1 VSMCWVDSHPIKLV
15 SVVLMQSTLKSSI
28 FQPFK
33 PILLVLFTIWLA
45 GCGLAE
51 TESQGQL
58 DQSIGGALA
67 ADINTDAQISV
78 VSSIDNGISVWSLD
92 QHRQI
97 FNFRHAGEGD
107 NLVTHLDISYDGLY
121 LLSADKEAFGLWD
134 LTVGEPVGFWRI
146 DEARIRDI
154 AVSKKGL
161 AILIG
166 KSNGKVMYLE
176 PQTGRRLEFLGHSEK
191 INSVDLSPNGNYALT
206 GGNDYVAYLW
216 DTRTGQIVYMFRH
229 TSRVSTVILDEY
241 GRYALTADSKDQ
253 SIIWDLTTGRKI
265 AELDYFER
273 QKILTA
279 GKFSQDGQYLLTGSP
294 SRSLDLWDVA
304 SGQRIKQYKVG
315 IRPDATMPT
324 AMVYGVDYL
333 NEQQIMSLSSSGYA
347 EVWNVPKPKP

>member
-1 VSMCWVDSHPIKLV
+1 M
-15 SVVLMQSTLKSSI
+15 VLMQSTLKSSI

-33 PILLVLFTIWLA
+33 PILLVLFTIWLS

-51 TESQGQL
+51 TESTGQT
-58 DQSIGGALA
+58 DQSVGGALA
-67 ADINTDAQISV
+67 ADVNAKANLSV
-78 VSSIDNGISVWSLD
+78 VSSINNGISVWSL
-92 QHRQI
+92 QQNRQK

-107 NLVTHLDISYDGLY
+107 NLVTNLDISYDGLY
-121 LLSADKEAFGLWD
+121 MLSADQEAFGLWD

-146 DEARIRDI
+146 DESSIRDI
-154 AVSKKGL
+154 AVSNKGL

-166 KSNGKVMYLE
+166 KSNGKVMYIE

-216 DTRTGQIVYMFRH
+216 DTRTGQIVYTFRH
-229 TSRVSTVILDEY
+229 TSRVSTVLLDEY

-253 SIIWDLTTGRKI
+253 SIIWDLTTGLKTT
-265 AELDYFER
+265 ELVYFER

-279 GKFSQDGQYLLTGSP
+279 GKFSRDGKYLLTGSP
-294 SRSLDLWDVA
+294 SRSLDLWDVV
-304 SGQRIKQYKVG
+304 SGERVKQYKVG
-315 IRPDATMPT
+315 IRPEATMPT

-333 NEQQIMSLSSSGYA
+333 DEQQMISLSSSGYA
-347 EVWNVPKPKP
+347 EVWNLPTP

>member
-1 VSMCWVDSHPIKLV
+1 MWGWVNIHPVKKV

-33 PILLVLFTIWLA
+33 PILLVLFTIWLS

-51 TESQGQL
+51 TESTGQT
-58 DQSIGGALA
+58 DQSVGGALA
-67 ADINTDAQISV
+67 ADINAKANLWV
-78 VSSIDNGISVWSLD
+78 VSSINNGISVWSL
-92 QHRQI
+92 QQNRQK

-107 NLVTHLDISYDGLY
+107 NLVTNLDISYDGLY
-121 LLSADKEAFGLWD
+121 LLSADQEAFGLWD

-146 DEARIRDI
+146 DESSIRDI
-154 AVSKKGL
+154 AVSNKGL

-166 KSNGKVMYLE
+166 KSNGKVMYIE

-216 DTRTGQIVYMFRH
+216 DTRTGQIVYTFRH
-229 TSRVSTVILDEY
+229 TSRVSTVLLDEY

-253 SIIWDLTTGRKI
+253 ATIWDLTTGLKTS
-265 AELDYFER
+265 ELEFFER

-279 GKFSQDGQYLLTGSP
+279 GKFSRDGKYLLTGSP
-294 SRSLDLWDVA
+294 SRSLDLWDVV
-304 SGQRIKQYKVG
+304 SGERVKQYKVG
-315 IRPDATMPT
+315 IRPEATMPT
-324 AMVYGVDYL
+324 AMV
-333 NEQQIMSLSSSGYA
+333 
-347 EVWNVPKPKP
+347 

>member
-1 VSMCWVDSHPIKLV
+1 
-15 SVVLMQSTLKSSI
+15 MQSTLKSSI

-33 PILLVLFTIWLA
+33 PILLVLFTIWLS

-51 TESQGQL
+51 TESTGQT
-58 DQSIGGALA
+58 DQSVGGALA
-67 ADINTDAQISV
+67 ADVNAKANLSV
-78 VSSIDNGISVWSLD
+78 VSSINNGISVWSL
-92 QHRQI
+92 QQNRQK

-107 NLVTHLDISYDGLY
+107 NLVTNLDISYDGLY
-121 LLSADKEAFGLWD
+121 MLSADQEAFGLWD

-146 DEARIRDI
+146 DESSIRDI
-154 AVSKKGL
+154 AVSNKGL

-166 KSNGKVMYLE
+166 KSNGKVMYIE

-216 DTRTGQIVYMFRH
+216 DTRTGQIVYTFRH
-229 TSRVSTVILDEY
+229 TSRVSTVLLDEY

-253 SIIWDLTTGRKI
+253 SIIWDLTTGLKTT
-265 AELDYFER
+265 ELVYFER

-279 GKFSQDGQYLLTGSP
+279 GKFSRDGKYLLTGSP
-294 SRSLDLWDVA
+294 SRSLDLRDVV
-304 SGQRIKQYKVG
+304 SGERVKQYKVG
-315 IRPDATMPT
+315 IRPEATMPT

-333 NEQQIMSLSSSGYA
+333 DEQQVISLSSSGYA
-347 EVWNVPKPKP
+347 EVWNLPTP

>member
-1 VSMCWVDSHPIKLV
+1 MCWVDSHPIKLV

-216 DTRTGQIVYMFRH
+216 DTRTGQIVYTFRH

>member
-1 VSMCWVDSHPIKLV
+1 M
-15 SVVLMQSTLKSSI
+15 VLMQSTLKSSI

-33 PILLVLFTIWLA
+33 PILLVLFTIWLS

-51 TESQGQL
+51 TESTGQT
-58 DQSIGGALA
+58 DQSVGGALA
-67 ADINTDAQISV
+67 ADVNAKANLSV
-78 VSSIDNGISVWSLD
+78 VSSINNGISVWSL
-92 QHRQI
+92 QQNRQK

-107 NLVTHLDISYDGLY
+107 NLVTNLDISYDGLY
-121 LLSADKEAFGLWD
+121 LLSADQEAFGLWD

-146 DEARIRDI
+146 DESSIRDI
-154 AVSKKGL
+154 AVSNKGL

-166 KSNGKVMYLE
+166 KSNGKVMYIE

-216 DTRTGQIVYMFRH
+216 DTRTGQIVYTFRH
-229 TSRVSTVILDEY
+229 TSRVSTVLLDEY

-253 SIIWDLTTGRKI
+253 SIIWDLTTGLKTT
-265 AELDYFER
+265 ELVYFER

-279 GKFSQDGQYLLTGSP
+279 GKFSRDGKYLLTGSP
-294 SRSLDLWDVA
+294 SRSLDLWDVV
-304 SGQRIKQYKVG
+304 SGERVKQYKVG
-315 IRPDATMPT
+315 IRPEATMPT

-333 NEQQIMSLSSSGYA
+333 DEQQMISLSSSGYA
-347 EVWNVPKPKP
+347 EVWNLPTP

>member
-1 VSMCWVDSHPIKLV
+1 
-15 SVVLMQSTLKSSI
+15 MQSTLKNSI

-33 PILLVLFTIWLA
+33 PILLVLFTIWLS

-51 TESQGQL
+51 TESTGQT
-58 DQSIGGALA
+58 DQSVGGALA
-67 ADINTDAQISV
+67 ADINAKANLSV
-78 VSSIDNGISVWSLD
+78 VSSINNGISVWSL
-92 QHRQI
+92 QQNRQK

-107 NLVTHLDISYDGLY
+107 NLVTNLDISYDGLY
-121 LLSADKEAFGLWD
+121 LLSADQEAFGLWD

-146 DEARIRDI
+146 DESSIRDI
-154 AVSKKGL
+154 AVSNKGL

-166 KSNGKVMYLE
+166 KSNGKVMYIE

-216 DTRTGQIVYMFRH
+216 DTRTGQIVYTFRH
-229 TSRVSTVILDEY
+229 TSRVSTVLLDEY

-253 SIIWDLTTGRKI
+253 AIIWDLTTGLKTS
-265 AELDYFER
+265 ELEYFER

-279 GKFSQDGQYLLTGSP
+279 GKFSRDGKYLLTGSP
-294 SRSLDLWDVA
+294 SRSLDLWDVV
-304 SGQRIKQYKVG
+304 SGERVKQYKVG
-315 IRPDATMPT
+315 IRPEATMPT

-333 NEQQIMSLSSSGYA
+333 DEQQMISLSSSGYA
-347 EVWNVPKPKP
+347 EVWNLPTP

>member
-1 VSMCWVDSHPIKLV
+1 M
-15 SVVLMQSTLKSSI
+15 VLMQSTLKSSI

-33 PILLVLFTIWLA
+33 PILLVLFTIWLS

-51 TESQGQL
+51 TESTGQT
-58 DQSIGGALA
+58 DQSVGGALA
-67 ADINTDAQISV
+67 ADVNAKANLSV
-78 VSSIDNGISVWSLD
+78 VSSINNGISVWSL
-92 QHRQI
+92 QQNRQK

-107 NLVTHLDISYDGLY
+107 NLVTNLDISYDGLY
-121 LLSADKEAFGLWD
+121 MLSADQEAFGLWD

-146 DEARIRDI
+146 DESSIRDI
-154 AVSKKGL
+154 AVSNKGL

-166 KSNGKVMYLE
+166 KSNGKVMYIE

-216 DTRTGQIVYMFRH
+216 DTRTGQIVYTFRH
-229 TSRVSTVILDEY
+229 TSRVSTVLLDEY

-253 SIIWDLTTGRKI
+253 SIIWDLTTGLKTS
-265 AELDYFER
+265 ELVYFER

-279 GKFSQDGQYLLTGSP
+279 GKFSRDGKYLLTGSP
-294 SRSLDLWDVA
+294 SRSLDLWDVV
-304 SGQRIKQYKVG
+304 SGERVKQYKVG
-315 IRPDATMPT
+315 IRPEATMPT

-333 NEQQIMSLSSSGYA
+333 DEQQVISLSSSGYA
-347 EVWNVPKPKP
+347 EVWNLPTP

>member
-1 VSMCWVDSHPIKLV
+1 
-15 SVVLMQSTLKSSI
+15 MQSTLKSSI

-33 PILLVLFTIWLA
+33 PILLVLFTIWLS

-51 TESQGQL
+51 TESTGQT
-58 DQSIGGALA
+58 DQSVGGALA
-67 ADINTDAQISV
+67 ADVNAKANLSV
-78 VSSIDNGISVWSLD
+78 VSSINNGISVWSL
-92 QHRQI
+92 QQNRQK

-107 NLVTHLDISYDGLY
+107 NLVTNLDISYDGLY
-121 LLSADKEAFGLWD
+121 MLSADQEAFGLWD

-146 DEARIRDI
+146 DESSIRDI
-154 AVSKKGL
+154 AVSNKGL

-166 KSNGKVMYLE
+166 KSNGKVMYIE

-216 DTRTGQIVYMFRH
+216 DTRTGQIVYTFRH
-229 TSRVSTVILDEY
+229 TSRVSTVLLDEY

-253 SIIWDLTTGRKI
+253 SIIWDLTTGLKTS
-265 AELDYFER
+265 ELVYFER

-279 GKFSQDGQYLLTGSP
+279 GKFSRDGKYLLTGYP
-294 SRSLDLWDVA
+294 SLSLDLWDVV
-304 SGQRIKQYKVG
+304 SGERVKQYKVG
-315 IRPDATMPT
+315 IRPEATMPT

-333 NEQQIMSLSSSGYA
+333 DEQQVISLSSSGYA
-347 EVWNVPKPKP
+347 EVWNLPTP

>member
-1 VSMCWVDSHPIKLV
+1 
-15 SVVLMQSTLKSSI
+15 MQSTLKSSI

-33 PILLVLFTIWLA
+33 PILLVLFTIWLS

-51 TESQGQL
+51 TESTGQT
-58 DQSIGGALA
+58 DQSVGGALA
-67 ADINTDAQISV
+67 ADVNAKANLSV
-78 VSSIDNGISVWSLD
+78 VSSINNGISVWSL
-92 QHRQI
+92 QQNRQK

-107 NLVTHLDISYDGLY
+107 NLVTNLDISYDGLY
-121 LLSADKEAFGLWD
+121 MLSADQEAFGLWD

-146 DEARIRDI
+146 DESSIRDI
-154 AVSKKGL
+154 AVSNKGL

-166 KSNGKVMYLE
+166 KSNGKVMYIE

-216 DTRTGQIVYMFRH
+216 DTRTGQIVYTFRH
-229 TSRVSTVILDEY
+229 TSRVSTVLLDEY

-253 SIIWDLTTGRKI
+253 SIIWDLTTGLKTS
-265 AELDYFER
+265 ELVYFER

-279 GKFSQDGQYLLTGSP
+279 GKFSRDGKYLLTGSP
-294 SRSLDLWDVA
+294 SLSLDLWDVV
-304 SGQRIKQYKVG
+304 SGERVKQYKVG
-315 IRPDATMPT
+315 IRPEATMPT

-333 NEQQIMSLSSSGYA
+333 DEQQVISLSSSGYA
-347 EVWNVPKPKP
+347 EVWNLPTP

>member
-1 VSMCWVDSHPIKLV
+1 
-15 SVVLMQSTLKSSI
+15 MQSTLKSSN
-28 FQPFK
+28 FQLFK
-33 PILLVLFTIWLA
+33 PILLVLFTIFLSA
-45 GCGLAE
+45 CGLAE
-51 TESQGQL
+51 TESLAQT
-58 DQSIGGALA
+58 DQSAGGALA
-67 ADINTDAQISV
+67 ADINARANISV
-78 VSSIDNGISVWSLD
+78 VSSMNNGISVWALD
-92 QHRQI
+92 RQQPK

-107 NLVTHLDISYDGLY
+107 NLVTNLDISYDGLY
-121 LLSADKEAFGLWD
+121 LLSANKEAFGLWD

-146 DEARIRDI
+146 DESSIRDV

-166 KSNGKVMYLE
+166 KSNGKVMYIE
-176 PQTGRRLEFLGHSEK
+176 PQTGRRIEFLGHSEK

-216 DTRTGQIVYMFRH
+216 DTRTAQIIYTFRH
-229 TSRVSTVILDEY
+229 TSRVSTVLLDEY

-265 AELDYFER
+265 TELDYFER

-294 SRSLDLWDVA
+294 SRSLDLWDVM
-304 SGQRIKQYKVG
+304 SGQRVKQYKVG

-333 NEQQIMSLSSSGYA
+333 NAQQIISLSSSGYA
-347 EVWNVPKPKP
+347 EKWNLPEP